1 VSRRVFLYV
10 QHLLGVGHVFRA
22 VRIARGLRQQGF
34 DVDLAL
40 GGIPLPGLEVKD
52 LNVVQLTPVK
62 AGADGFSNLVTASGE
77 AISPDFK
84 ERRRREL
91 LEAFT
96 SRDPDVLLIEAF
108 PFGRRQ
114 MRFELMPLLE
124 AAHST
129 RPRPLVVSSIRD
141 ILQENAKPG
150 RAEETVVILQ
160 RYFDHVIVHGS
171 PDLARLHATFPMAD
185 RIASMTAYSGLVGPQ
200 PAELEGAEVQA
211 ADVIVSAGGGAVG
224 RRLLEMGILAKPVT
238 PLAGSR
244 WLAVAGPNAEQADF
258 EQLTRLA
265 SQHDVQVERF
275 LPNFAGALRHARLT
289 ISQAGYNT
297 VADILSAGCK
307 AVLVP
312 YAEQGETEQS
322 RRAALLEERGLA
334 VAVGERDLTPERLAD
349 AVGRALR
356 LPSPRFVPDLSGA
369 ARTGGILKELLL
381 ADKIARPGPRH

>member
-1 VSRRVFLYV
+1 MSRRVFFYV

-22 VRIARGLRQQGF
+22 VRIARGLREQGF
-34 DVDLAL
+34 AVDLAL
-40 GGIPLPGLEVKD
+40 GGVPISGLEAKD

-77 AISPDFK
+77 AIGPDFK

-96 SRDPDVLLIEAF
+96 SRGPDVLLIEAF

-114 MRFELMPLLE
+114 MRFELVPLLE
-124 AAHST
+124 AAHAR
-129 RPRPLVVSSIRD
+129 RPRPLVVTSIRD

-150 RAEETVVILQ
+150 RAEETVVILE

-171 PDLARLHATFPMAD
+171 PNLIQLHATFSLAD
-185 RIASMTAYSGLVGPQ
+185 RIAPMTSYSGLVGPE
-200 PAELEGAEVQA
+200 PVELEGAEVRA

-224 RRLLEMGILAKPVT
+224 RRLLEIAVLAKPRT
-238 PLAGSR
+238 ALTASR
-244 WLAVAGPNAEQADF
+244 WLVVTGPNADAADC
-258 EQLTRLA
+258 ERLMRLA
-265 SQHDVQVERF
+265 SQYDVQVERF
-275 LPNFAGALRHARLT
+275 LPNLPGALRHAQLT
-289 ISQAGYNT
+289 ISQGGYNT

-322 RRAALLEERGLA
+322 RRAALLEDRGLA
-334 VAVGERDLTPERLAD
+334 VAVSEINLTPDVLAN
-349 AVGRALR
+349 AVARAMS
-356 LPSPRFVPDLSGA
+356 LPRSSFMPDLSGA
-369 ARTGGILKELLL
+369 ARTGVILKRLL
-381 ADKIARPGPRH
+381 AHPRRGTENAFS